1 MSPPHH
7 VLLLGGSG
15 KVAQLLTPML
25 LRRSWAVTSI
35 IRDPGQVDALKK
47 LGEGEGLDGKL
58 LNVRVWSI
66 EEVKSDE
73 KAKEL
78 IDEVKPDYVVFSAGA
93 GGKGPPE
100 RVCVLFFV
108 FFLGLSPSHAPPFIL
123 FEPFHEE
130 QYIDRYP
137 KPGR

>member
-15 KVAQLLTPML
+15 KIARLLTPML

-35 IRDPGQVDALKK
+35 IRDPAQVGSLQK
-47 LGEGEGLDGKL
+47 LGEGEGIDGKL

-100 RVCVLFFV
+100 RVRFLFSFSFSFS
-108 FFLGLSPSHAPPFIL
+108 FFALPPFFISGT
-123 FEPFHEE
+123 
-130 QYIDRYP
+130 
-137 KPGR
+137 PGYLSYLGK